1 MQGYARFAAF
11 TIWVRKPELEDRE
24 AFVGKL
30 RSSKVRFENCV
41 VGFHQ
46 VTKWF
51 VLYSFFIFFFFPPGV
66 GQAFLRAIWIMLL
79 MICFSFASA
88 LEWWGGWTWW
98 SL

>member
-11 TIWVRKPELEDRE
+11 TIWVRKPEPEDRE

-51 VLYSFFIFFFFPPGV
+51 VLYSFFIFFFSPRSWAGIFKSH
-66 GQAFLRAIWIMLL
+66 LDN
-79 MICFSFASA
+79 A
-88 LEWWGGWTWW
+88 LND
-98 SL
+98 LF

>member
-11 TIWVRKPELEDRE
+11 TIWVRKPEPEDRE

-51 VLYSFFIFFFFPPGV
+51 VLYSFFIFFFFSPRSWAGI
-66 GQAFLRAIWIMLL
+66 FKSHLDN
-79 MICFSFASA
+79 A
-88 LEWWGGWTWW
+88 LND
-98 SL
+98 LF